1 MLDIIIPDI
10 IATFV
15 FVLPLIIAATVSI
28 QEATAVSGDVSPVD
42 NAAPSAGIQA
52 KADARLNE
60 WQGRV
65 SEWQGRVNEWQE
77 ATFLANMNHELRTP
91 LNAIIGFSEMI
102 KHGHALN
109 NDYDRTVEYGIYIHN
124 AAIHLLSL
132 IEDLLYL
139 SEVNVEKLE
148 RQESGISIGAIL
160 NGAASAT
167 RASA

>member
-1 MLDIIIPDI
+1 MLNILDV
-10 IATFV
+10 IATLV
-15 FVLPLIIAATVSI
+15 FILPLIIAVTVSI
-28 QEATAVSGDVSPVD
+28 QEASVVPVDVSPVD
-42 NAAPSAGIQA
+42 NAAPSASIQA
-52 KADARLNE
+52 KSAPRLNE

-65 SEWQGRVNEWQE
+65 SEWQE
-77 ATFLANMNHELRTP
+77 ATFLANINHELRTP
-91 LNAIIGFSEMI
+91 LNTIIGFSEMI

-148 RQESGISIGAIL
+148 RQESEISIGAIL